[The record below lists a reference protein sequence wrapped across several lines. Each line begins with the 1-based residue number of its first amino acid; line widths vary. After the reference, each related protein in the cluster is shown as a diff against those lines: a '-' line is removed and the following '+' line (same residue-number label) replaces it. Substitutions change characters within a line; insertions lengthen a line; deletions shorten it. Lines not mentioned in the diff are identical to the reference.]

1 MMVLFL
7 AMTGKIK
14 FKQVR
19 KTLQQAGIEFV
30 RILWCDNANIIRGK
44 AVHREMLSHYFS
56 QGVGISVGQQGVPVL
71 YDAVIPETGLSPVGE
86 VRLIPDWSTLRILPY
101 SPSHASVMG
110 NMVING
116 DPWTLCPRSFLTR
129 TIAAAKC
136 QRLLVKAAFENE
148 FYLLRQTAKGLEPA
162 DSTLFASTQ
171 AMDWHREIIDEIADS
186 LIAQGIPV
194 EQYYPESGPGQQEIS
209 MRYTNA
215 LAAADWQIVFR
226 ETVRAI
232 AYQHD
237 LVASFLPKIFA
248 DAAGSGCHIHF
259 SLWQDGE
266 NLLPDNQGT
275 GKLSQT
281 AREFIAG
288 ILHHLPS
295 LMALTT
301 PSVNSYRRLLPHCWS
316 GAYRCWGLDNREAAV
331 RVPSNPSGS
340 PTHFELKTVDASAN
354 PYLALGGAITAGLD
368 GVARSL
374 EAPNP
379 IDIDPGNL
387 SAEELNSQGIERL
400 PSNLG
405 EAIACLREND
415 VLLNALN
422 PELSRAFLAVRQAEW
437 SAMKDWK
444 LEQEVKTLWARY

>member
-1 MMVLFL
+1 MVLSL
-7 AMTGKIK
+7 AMAGNIK
-14 FKQVR
+14 FKKVK
-19 KTLQQAGIEFV
+19 KTLEQAEIKFV

-44 AVHREMLSHYFS
+44 AVHLDLLSEYFNY
-56 QGVGISVGQQGVPVL
+56 GVGISTGQQGIPVM

-86 VRLIPDWSTLRILPY
+86 VRLVPDWSTLKILPY
-101 SPSHASVMG
+101 APGHARVMG
-110 NMVING
+110 NMILAG
-116 DPWTLCPRSFLTR
+116 EPWAICPRNFLVR
-129 TIAAAKC
+129 SIAAA
-136 QRLLVKAAFENE
+136 QGSGLSVKAAFENE
-148 FYLLRQTAKGLEPA
+148 FYLLRPTTKGLEPA
-162 DSTLFASTQ
+162 DETVFASSQ
-171 AMDWHREIIDEIADS
+171 AMDLHREVIDKIAES

-209 MRYTNA
+209 MRYTDA
-215 LAAADWQIVFR
+215 LAAADWQIAFR
-226 ETVRAI
+226 ETVTAI
-232 AYQHD
+232 AHQHD
-237 LVASFLPKIFA
+237 LAASFLPKIFPN
-248 DAAGSGCHIHF
+248 AAGSGCHIHL

-266 NLLPDNQGT
+266 NLLPDKQGVC
-275 GKLSQT
+275 GLSQT

-331 RVPSNPSGS
+331 RVPSNPKGC

-354 PYLALGGAITAGLD
+354 PYLALGAAIAAGLD
-368 GVARSL
+368 GVNRSL

-379 IDIDPGNL
+379 VTVDPGNL
-387 SAEELNSQGIERL
+387 SPEELDSQGIERL

-405 EAIACLREND
+405 EAIACLQEND
-415 VLLNALN
+415 VLMQALN
-422 PELSRAFLAVRQAEW
+422 SELSQAFLAVRQAEW
-437 SAMKDWK
+437 TAMKDWE

>member
-1 MMVLFL
+1 M
-7 AMTGKIK
+7 AMAENIK
-14 FKQVR
+14 FKKV
-19 KTLQQAGIEFV
+19 KKNLEQAGIKFV

-44 AVHREMLSHYFS
+44 AVHLDLLSDYFNN
-56 QGVGISVGQQGVPVL
+56 GVGISAGQQGVPVM
-71 YDAVIPETGLSPVGE
+71 YDVVIPETGLSPVGE
-86 VRLIPDWSTLRILPY
+86 VRLVPDWSTLKLLSYAPG
-101 SPSHASVMG
+101 HARVMG
-110 NMVING
+110 NMVLKG
-116 DPWTLCPRSFLTR
+116 KPWAMCPRNFLIK
-129 TIAAAKC
+129 TIAAA
-136 QRLLVKAAFENE
+136 QGQGLSVKAAFENE
-148 FYLLRQTAKGLEPA
+148 FYLLRQTSKRLEPA
-162 DSTLFASTQ
+162 DETLFAATQ
-171 AMDWHREIIDEIADS
+171 AMDLHREVIDEIADS

-209 MRYTNA
+209 VRYTDA
-215 LAAADWQIVFR
+215 LAAADWQIAFR

-232 AYQHD
+232 AHHHD
-237 LVASFLPKIFA
+237 LAASFLPKIFP

-259 SLWQDGE
+259 SIWQDE
-266 NLLPDNQGT
+266 QNLLPDKQAICG
-275 GKLSQT
+275 LSQI
-281 AREFIAG
+281 AREFVAG

-331 RVPSNPSGS
+331 RVPSNPAGC

-354 PYLALGGAITAGLD
+354 PYLALGSAIAAGLD
-368 GVARSL
+368 GVQRSL

-379 IDIDPGNL
+379 VTVDPGNL
-387 SAEELNSQGIERL
+387 SPEDRTAQGIERL

-405 EAIACLREND
+405 EAIACLQENN

-422 PELSRAFLAVRQAEW
+422 PELSQAFLAVRQAEW
-437 SAMKDWK
+437 SAMKDWE